1 MQTNIIVAVL
11 AAAAV
16 ASVAQTGIA
25 RAETAPA
32 PAAVPAPASDW
43 EGYGSLGYNYLHGS
57 PGNYSVDLG
66 ALTGRVGV
74 RYMRYFG
81 AEAEVSAGVVD
92 QTIQGVK
99 VSLDSQ
105 YAGYVVG
112 YLPLAPDADL
122 FARVGYGNAK
132 IKASIPGASATASG
146 DTWAYG
152 VGGQYFV
159 TANDGVRAEY
169 TRYASKDT
177 SQADVDSF
185 TVSYVR
191 KF

>member
-1 MQTNIIVAVL
+1 M
-11 AAAAV
+11 
-16 ASVAQTGIA
+16 
-25 RAETAPA
+25 R
-32 PAAVPAPASDW
+32 
-43 EGYGSLGYNYLHGS
+43 Y
-57 PGNYSVDLG
+57 
-66 ALTGRVGV
+66 V
-74 RYMRYFG
+74 RYVG

-105 YAGYVVG
+105 YAAYLVGYV
-112 YLPLAPDADL
+112 PLSPQADL

-132 IKASIPGASATASG
+132 IKASYAGASGSASG
-146 DTWAYG
+146 DTWAYS

-185 TVSYVR
+185 SVSYVR